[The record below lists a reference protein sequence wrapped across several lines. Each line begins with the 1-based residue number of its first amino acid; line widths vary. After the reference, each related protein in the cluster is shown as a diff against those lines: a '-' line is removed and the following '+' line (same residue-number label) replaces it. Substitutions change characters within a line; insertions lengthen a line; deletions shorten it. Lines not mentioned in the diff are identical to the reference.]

1 MRIMRLKDIKW
12 TVWASLIVLADQLIK
27 IIVCKNLSQTG
38 SVTVIPRV
46 LNFIYVKNTGAAF
59 SIFSG
64 KTAILGAISILFCAG
79 VIVFWILKKPQHIL
93 FKLSLTLLFAGAL
106 GNAIDRI
113 WRGFVVDFIETAFIK
128 FPVFNVADIAIT
140 VGTALLMIYLLFFD
154 KDGYKN
160 GEAAN

>member
-1 MRIMRLKDIKW
+1 MRLKDIKW
-12 TVWASLIVLADQLIK
+12 IIAASMIVLIDQVVK
-27 IIVCKNLSQTG
+27 IFVCKNLSQAD
-38 SVTVIPRV
+38 SVSVIPHI

-64 KTAILGAISILFCAG
+64 KTAVLGAVSILFSAG
-79 VIVFWILKKPQHIL
+79 VLIFWILKKPQNTL

-113 WRGFVVDFIETAFIK
+113 WRGFVVDFIETAFVK
-128 FPVFNVADIAIT
+128 FPVFNVADISIT

-154 KDGYKN
+154 KDGHKN
-160 GEAAN
+160 GETVN